1 VTIKSEW
8 GMCCPRCGEDDELF
22 VTVTVEARL
31 VADLGTDPEG
41 HQEWDDASRCRCG
54 RCGWAGLVATTKG
67 MSAVPEVPA
76 SIASMADDALGRFL
90 RLCAGEPM
98 PMGRAA
104 IWEAAKRLGAK

>member
-1 VTIKSEW
+1 VTINSEW
-8 GMCCPRCGEDDELF
+8 GMLCPRCGRDDELF
-22 VTVTVEARL
+22 VTITVEAKL
-31 VADLGTDPEG
+31 VAGLGTETEG
-41 HQEWDDASRCRCG
+41 DHEWDDASRCRCA
-54 RCGWAGLVATTKG
+54 CGWAGLVATTKG